1 MYNVFFIAMEANMKK
16 IKVTALKKATTA
28 LVGMR
33 VPEQKNGNI
42 GHIVEDVMYDA
53 GYPVDKHS
61 TVDIPKLNIEIK
73 SRTAEAT
80 SAHAI
85 GSMTIQDIIG
95 TEYKNSPI
103 KEKFQQQFRVTHS
116 DTFREVLSAKMY
128 DFSDPYIQQLIEKGY
143 ESGRAIFAKLQKDNN
158 GYPNYVRGEDT
169 DFYWEK
175 KESNSYAF
183 RLSNSAMKKYEHMA
197 TSTFNSL
204 FE

>member
-1 MYNVFFIAMEANMKK
+1 MKK
-16 IKVTALKKATTA
+16 NFKITALKKATKT

-33 VPEQKNGNI
+33 VPKQKNGNVGI
-42 GHIVEDVMYDA
+42 LVQDTMYND
-53 GYPVDKHS
+53 GYPIDTQARVDLPDWAVEVKAQ
-61 TVDIPKLNIEIK
+61 
-73 SRTAEAT
+73 TAEAT
-80 SAHAI
+80 SPQSI
-85 GSMTIQDIIG
+85 GSMTVGDIIN
-95 TEYKNSPI
+95 TPYQSSPI

-116 DTFREVLSAKMY
+116 DTFREVTSAKIY

-143 ESGRAIFAKLQKDNN
+143 ESGRAIFAELQKNDNE
-158 GYPNYVRGEDT
+158 YPKYVRGDNT

-183 RLSNSAMKKYEHMA
+183 RASRSAMKDYEAMA

>member
-1 MYNVFFIAMEANMKK
+1 MIKPFK
-16 IKVTALKKATTA
+16 ITALKKATKT

-33 VPEQKNGNI
+33 VPKQKNGNV
-42 GHIVEDVMYDA
+42 GHLVEDTMYND
-53 GYPVDKHS
+53 GYPINKQAR
-61 TVDIPKLNIEIK
+61 VDIPDWKVEVKAQTL
-73 SRTAEAT
+73 EAT
-80 SAHAI
+80 SAQSV
-85 GSMTIQDIIG
+85 GSMTVDDIIN
-95 TEYKNSPI
+95 TPYQSSPI

-116 DTFREVLSAKMY
+116 DIFREITSAKIY

-143 ESGRAIFAKLQKDNN
+143 ESGRAIFAELQNN
-158 GYPNYVRGEDT
+158 NNNYPNYIRGNNT

-183 RLSNSAMKKYEHMA
+183 RASRSAMKGYEAMA